1 MEIHQIEA
9 FLKSPNSQER
19 LKAITELRQYDSEV
33 AIPLLMTKLKD
44 PEFLVRSFVAMG
56 LGRKQNAQSFAALLE
71 MMNFDKDPNVRAEAS
86 NSVSMYGEKSL
97 SHLVQ
102 KFHQDEHWLVRRS
115 ILAAVS
121 EMHSPE
127 ELFDI
132 CVCALAGEDLTVREA
147 GIDALVLLA
156 GSGKEAEALQQL
168 LPLKNESWW
177 RIRARVAR
185 ALKQFNDPKV
195 KAVLSDL
202 MKDEDHRVVAA
213 ALESSL
219 PD

>member
-19 LKAITELRQYDSEV
+19 LKAITELRQYNSEV
-33 AIPLLMTKLKD
+33 AIPLLMSKLKD

-71 MMNFDKDPNVRAEAS
+71 MMKFDQDPNVRAEAS
-86 NSVSMYGEKSL
+86 NSLSMYGEQAL

-121 EMHSPE
+121 EMRSPE
-127 ELFDI
+127 KLFDI
-132 CVCALAGEDLTVREA
+132 CICALAGEDLTVREA
-147 GIDALVLLA
+147 GIDALVLLT

-168 LPLKNESWW
+168 LPLKNDQWW

-185 ALKQFNDPKV
+185 ALKQFNDPQA
-195 KAVLSDL
+195 KAALSDL
-202 MKDEDHRVVAA
+202 MKDKDHRVVAA

-219 PD
+219 PS